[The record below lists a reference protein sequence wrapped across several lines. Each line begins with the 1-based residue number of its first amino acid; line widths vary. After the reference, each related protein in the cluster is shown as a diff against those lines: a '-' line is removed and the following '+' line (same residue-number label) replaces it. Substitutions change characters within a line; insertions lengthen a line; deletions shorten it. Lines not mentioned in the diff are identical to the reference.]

1 MLKNSLTVPEFCH
14 NENIS
19 RAMFY
24 KLRKQGMAP
33 RIMKIGR
40 LTRISIESATEWR
53 KRMENLIKG
62 EKVNV

>member
-1 MLKNSLTVPEFCH
+1 MLKNSLTIPEFC
-14 NENIS
+14 NRESIS

-24 KLRKQGMAP
+24 KLHKQGLAP

-53 KRMENLIKG
+53 QRMEKLSG
-62 EKVNV
+62 EGK